1 MLIFN
6 YVPCHFC
13 YVYLLIFNGEMVWQL
28 MITEENKQKRQSRI
42 DPALRSLTT
51 EYESVFEL
59 RSVK

>member
-1 MLIFN
+1 MFS
-6 YVPCHFC
+6 PT
-13 YVYLLIFNGEMVWQL
+13 FNGETVWQL

-51 EYESVFEL
+51 EYESVSEL